1 MHDEVEAPDRS
12 VDVKSTDCW
21 AKALDHCA
29 DPQRTCCCTPAPHQ
43 LHCGWHSRNLEW
55 PGVTCLRSEM
65 PWVRRSS
72 LLRGTLFH
80 CTMMA
85 TTSEIGKA
93 RQVPQSKGGRMLRRS
108 LCPKWMS
115 HRASDAS
122 STLRA
127 PSLGDA
133 SQSHPRATIAD
144 RRVGPLCPCVT
155 QRGPREAFAPPS
167 NVSPTQMIRELSYS
181 SRSLRRGVTHPNGGL

>member
-1 MHDEVEAPDRS
+1 VEAPDRS
-12 VDVKSTDCW
+12 ADVKSTDCW
-21 AKALDHCA
+21 ANDLQC
-29 DPQRTCCCTPAPHQ
+29 TYCCTPAPHQ
-43 LHCGWHSRNLEW
+43 LHCGWQSRNLEW
-55 PGVTCLRSEM
+55 PGVTRLWSEM

-85 TTSEIGKA
+85 TTSEIEEA
-93 RQVPQSKGGRMLRRS
+93 RQVPRSKGGTMLRSS
-108 LCPKWMS
+108 LCP
-115 HRASDAS
+115 ASDAS
-122 STLRA
+122 STLGA

-167 NVSPTQMIRELSYS
+167 NVSPTQMTRELSYS